1 MKYCI
6 YSTIAE
12 DITEDQVK
20 LLERVALK
28 SYDVGKEHVYC
39 LVLPKLEIS
48 EYELVEYIETY
59 DKKENDFWRHF
70 FSFEYEQ
77 LNEIDS
83 RLLKED
89 FDFWK
94 AHVKILTNKQID
106 DMIEHKIC
114 GMCNFWSYGELSQ
127 TMILVI
133 NCSGEKHN
141 FNVTIGD
148 KILMHRDKKLGD
160 KLVQMYEYE

>member
-1 MKYCI
+1 M
-6 YSTIAE
+6 
-12 DITEDQVK
+12 
-20 LLERVALK
+20 
-28 SYDVGKEHVYC
+28 
-39 LVLPKLEIS
+39 
-48 EYELVEYIETY
+48 
-59 DKKENDFWRHF
+59 
-70 FSFEYEQ
+70 
-77 LNEIDS
+77 NEIDS